1 MEIKIK
7 NCNNIVEGKLNIEE
21 NKLNIEYGL
30 NGTGKST
37 IASAISSMEN
47 LSFLK
52 PFGRDAEP
60 EVTTSKKINNVV
72 IFNTE
77 FVNNVVFNND
87 SVIDNS
93 FDVFIKSEKYDERR
107 EKIISDLR
115 KLNQEPLSNNETKN
129 LIDILSNLSS
139 RLKLTKN
146 NQNMYLT
153 SEFKSVLNKENIYNI
168 PKELKKYDVFFK
180 QEEKNIDWIDWRTKG
195 FEFDNENKCPFCAD
209 ELEQNYGNEKKKFQQ
224 TFKKNDVKHLT
235 ELKRLIENLKPYMS
249 PEKFERVINCVTT
262 PKEDSEIKMTFA
274 KFTTE
279 NVYLLDKFNEISNF
293 DSYNFRNPSEISKLG
308 DIVKRLKIEKEGL
321 EFYNTD
327 LFLKMCD
334 TINEKIK
341 LIYSNI
347 DELKKEMGALNGII
361 ESTIEKSKT
370 EINEF
375 LEIAG
380 YDYRFDLI
388 VEKEN
393 SAKTILQYTKNEKIE
408 NVEKIE
414 KHLSWGEKNAF
425 ALILFMF
432 YALSKNADLIILDD
446 PISSFD
452 GNKKYAIID
461 RLFSNE
467 KKLKSLNNKTVLMLT
482 HDFEPIIDFIKNGK
496 PNKDANASYIKNY
509 KGTLQVKSILKKDIK
524 SINELYY
531 KYFTNDNLNIVSRV
545 IFLRKYIEISNV
557 DQNNEKDNA
566 YQILSCLIHGKKTI
580 TRKINNYYENMS
592 NDEIESGTKYIK
604 KFIKDFNYNQLLIN
618 TYNPERL
625 IKLFENE
632 TNDYIKIQI
641 FREYREIVNIR
652 GKLDDVVLKFID
664 EIYHVENDYMYSI
677 DLIEYDMIPDF
688 IMRKIEDF
696 MKSE

>member
-209 ELEQNYGNEKKKFQQ
+209 ELEQNYGNEKKSFS
-224 TFKKNDVKHLT
+224 KHL
-235 ELKRLIENLKPYMS
+235 K
-249 PEKFERVINCVTT
+249 
-262 PKEDSEIKMTFA
+262 KM
-274 KFTTE
+274 
-279 NVYLLDKFNEISNF
+279 
-293 DSYNFRNPSEISKLG
+293 
-308 DIVKRLKIEKEGL
+308 
-321 EFYNTD
+321 
-327 LFLKMCD
+327 M
-334 TINEKIK
+334 
-341 LIYSNI
+341 
-347 DELKKEMGALNGII
+347 
-361 ESTIEKSKT
+361 
-370 EINEF
+370 
-375 LEIAG
+375 
-380 YDYRFDLI
+380 
-388 VEKEN
+388 
-393 SAKTILQYTKNEKIE
+393 
-408 NVEKIE
+408 
-414 KHLSWGEKNAF
+414 
-425 ALILFMF
+425 
-432 YALSKNADLIILDD
+432 
-446 PISSFD
+446 
-452 GNKKYAIID
+452 
-461 RLFSNE
+461 
-467 KKLKSLNNKTVLMLT
+467 
-482 HDFEPIIDFIKNGK
+482 
-496 PNKDANASYIKNY
+496 
-509 KGTLQVKSILKKDIK
+509 
-524 SINELYY
+524 
-531 KYFTNDNLNIVSRV
+531 LNI
-545 IFLRKYIEISNV
+545 
-557 DQNNEKDNA
+557 
-566 YQILSCLIHGKKTI
+566 
-580 TRKINNYYENMS
+580 
-592 NDEIESGTKYIK
+592 
-604 KFIKDFNYNQLLIN
+604 
-618 TYNPERL
+618 
-625 IKLFENE
+625 
-632 TNDYIKIQI
+632 
-641 FREYREIVNIR
+641 
-652 GKLDDVVLKFID
+652 
-664 EIYHVENDYMYSI
+664 
-677 DLIEYDMIPDF
+677 
-688 IMRKIEDF
+688 
-696 MKSE
+696 